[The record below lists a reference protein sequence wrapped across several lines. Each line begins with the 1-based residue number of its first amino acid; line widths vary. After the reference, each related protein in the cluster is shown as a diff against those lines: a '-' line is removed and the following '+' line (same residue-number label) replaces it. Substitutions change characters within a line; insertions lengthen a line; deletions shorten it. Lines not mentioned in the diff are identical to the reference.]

1 MACPE
6 LDLFAWRHL
15 VGSLN
20 GGTGVPYLANRRTL
34 TFVGF
39 FFGVSV
45 KKVQL
50 FLALVIGEERI

>member
-20 GGTGVPYLANRRTL
+20 RGTRVPYLANRRTL
-34 TFVGF
+34 TFVAS

-45 KKVQL
+45 KKIQL
-50 FLALVIGEERI
+50 F